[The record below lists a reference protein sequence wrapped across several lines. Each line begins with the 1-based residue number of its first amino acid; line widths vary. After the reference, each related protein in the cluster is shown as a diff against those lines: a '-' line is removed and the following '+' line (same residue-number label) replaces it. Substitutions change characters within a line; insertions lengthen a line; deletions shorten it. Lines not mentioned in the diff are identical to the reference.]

1 MKRIIFKLLIPFLG
15 LSLQVDASNISGNI
29 DAYQMGTWAM
39 TQHNT
44 ICHIIYPAIEANK
57 VKVLNMS
64 KKEALEILSQRVP
77 VFLQFD
83 PNDPTSGKDTF
94 YSMPLSNRFESFTL
108 EPDGIRVKINSL
120 LKDVKI
126 SPDLKSLMNP
136 EEKVY
141 FDLFKV
147 NNVVEYRAIPSTSF
161 NLVLNLNKK
170 LYKESS
176 KPASI
181 TYKNDSLTSK
191 LSLSDKKRR
200 GNLELY
206 AFIQTDT
213 SDPTIGHDTFMVI
226 TYNDNISDSLK
237 YLGVNF
243 VMKSIGKT
251 LKLEAISC
259 TFETYSYNSKEYY
272 LHPYG
277 YISYELCTSLS
288 ATEKKLLEYCIWYTM
303 NGRLKYNDINLKSYL
318 KEFDL
323 QPLTANRG
331 LAREMQ
337 INRK

>member
-1 MKRIIFKLLIPFLG
+1 MNHIISNLLILCLG
-15 LSLQVDASNISGNI
+15 LSLQANATNISGNI

-64 KKEALEILSQRVP
+64 KKEALEILSQRIP
-77 VFLQFD
+77 VFLQLD
-83 PNDPTSGKDTF
+83 PKDPTTGKDTF

-108 EPDGIRVKINSL
+108 EPDGIRVKINAL

-126 SPDLKSLMNP
+126 SADLKLLMNP

-147 NNVVEYRAIPSTSF
+147 NNVVEYKAIPSTCQL
-161 NLVLNLNKK
+161 LVLNLNKK

-176 KPASI
+176 KPSGI

-206 AFIQTDT
+206 AFIQTDA

-226 TYNDNISDSLK
+226 SYDDNISDTFK

-243 VMKSIGKT
+243 VLKEIGKT
-251 LKLEAISC
+251 LRLEAISC
-259 TFETYSYNSKEYY
+259 TYETYSYNTREYY
-272 LHPYG
+272 LQPYG
-277 YISYELCTSLS
+277 YISFALCTSLS
-288 ATEKKLLEYCIWYTM
+288 ANEKKLLEYCIWQTM
-303 NGRLKYNDINLKSYL
+303 NGRLKYNDINLTSYL
-318 KEFDL
+318 KEFNL
-323 QPLTANRG
+323 KPLTATRPV
-331 LAREMQ
+331 AHDME
-337 INRK
+337 IIRK